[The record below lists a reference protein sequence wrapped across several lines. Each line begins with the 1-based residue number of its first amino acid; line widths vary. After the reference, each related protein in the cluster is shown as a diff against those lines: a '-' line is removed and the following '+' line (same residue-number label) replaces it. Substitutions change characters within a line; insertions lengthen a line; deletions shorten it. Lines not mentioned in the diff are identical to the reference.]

1 MFNATENEKLTPQ
14 QIRESLLQEIEA
26 SKQIICELNDEE
38 LEEIAGGTMSDLQFD
53 TVLMHTAM
61 RHGIHPNELATQ
73 IQTRIRENA
82 EAGKTFEVSKAW
94 TKPLTNPLLNPP
106 KKLPGVRPR

>member
-1 MFNATENEKLTPQ
+1 
-14 QIRESLLQEIEA
+14 LQEIEA

-38 LEEIAGGTMSDLQFD
+38 LEEIAGGTLDGLQYD
-53 TVLMHTAM
+53 TIAMHSAM
-61 RHGIHPNELATQ
+61 RHGIHPVTLATQ